1 MSIHRLVIAAFLLL
15 AGVACATQPL
25 ASGERFLDAPGGRI
39 WVHVAGSG
47 RGTPLLVLHGGPGAS
62 SAYLRSLEVLG
73 DERPVVFYDQ
83 LGGGKSERP
92 DDASLW
98 TLERFAR
105 ELAGLREQL
114 GLRRV
119 HVLGHSWGATLAAEH
134 VLGGARGVESV
145 VFASP
150 LLSTELWMRDANALR
165 ARLPAETQAV
175 LAAHEAAGTTD
186 SPAYQAAAG
195 EYYQRHLVLRRPLPP
210 ELREMSASINQQIYA
225 TMWGPSEFTVT
236 GNLKG
241 YDARARLPRL
251 RMPVLFIAGRSDEAT
266 PASAAE
272 LQRLVPG
279 AELVVLEHS
288 AHMTP
293 LDEPEAFAAAIRA
306 FLREA
311 DAR

>member
-1 MSIHRLVIAAFLLL
+1 MSIRRVVMAGWLALAF
-15 AGVACATQPL
+15 AACASTQLTP
-25 ASGERFLDAPGGRI
+25 GERFLDAPGGRI
-39 WVHVAGSG
+39 WVDVVGSG
-47 RGTPLLVLHGGPGAS
+47 DGTPLLVLHGGPGAS
-62 SAYLRSLEVLG
+62 SGYLRSLAVLG

-83 LGGGKSERP
+83 LGGGKSDRP

-98 TLERFAR
+98 TLERFTR

-119 HVLGHSWGATLAAEH
+119 HVLGHSFGAALAAEH

-150 LLSTELWMRDANALR
+150 LLSSELWMRDANALR
-165 ARLPAETQAV
+165 SRLPAETQET

-195 EYYQRHLVLRRPLPP
+195 EYYQRHLILRRPLPP
-210 ELREMSASINQQIYA
+210 ELRDLSASVNQQIYG
-225 TMWGPSEFTVT
+225 TMWGPSEFSVT

-241 YDARARLPRL
+241 YDARARLPQL
-251 RMPVLFIAGRSDEAT
+251 RKPVLFVVGRSDEAT
-266 PASAAE
+266 PESAAE

-279 AELVVLEHS
+279 AQLIVLEHS

-293 LDEPEAFAAAIRA
+293 LDEPEAFAAAIRE

-311 DAR
+311 EAR